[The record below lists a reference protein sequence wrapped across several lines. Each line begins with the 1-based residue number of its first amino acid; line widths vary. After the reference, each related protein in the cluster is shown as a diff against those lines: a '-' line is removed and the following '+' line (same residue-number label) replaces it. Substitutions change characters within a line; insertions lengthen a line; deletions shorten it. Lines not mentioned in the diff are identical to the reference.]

1 MGDIADNIHDDAT
14 TPDQDVVLE
23 LNFVPEWARKPPS
36 ESPFFFPAGKS
47 RSGRGDNRKRTEKR
61 SAPGRNRHGRE
72 RSERRP
78 QARRPRPSPSPL
90 PPLTVRFIPEEKP
103 LAAVARRMRLSRR
116 AYPLMDVISLFL
128 NNPASCRV
136 KLEDS
141 ERTHNFFQCS
151 ECGIVAL
158 SRDAI
163 EKHALQSHL
172 QLFYDIEE
180 KEGEAPSGN
189 FVCVARCGLSG
200 VLLGPPNHNSYSEN
214 IDEHRK
220 IRFPHMSDSE
230 YRRNIETVHEPELI
244 EEWKESFR
252 RQKLYRPKGASD
264 EVSPMRWAKAS
275 ELYAKE
281 FAPKLIKPATR
292 ASFSARLA
300 RESDDERL
308 KRLCEAAWTRE
319 CRSPR
324 SLLFAIRAALL
335 HKRFFIFKAGRGTVF
350 ITTTK
355 PSPLKPERAIESIGE
370 VLNYLRAHPGC
381 SREALVEGLRPGAD
395 PTGPEASQI
404 LSPFT
409 WLIEKGHIIE
419 FFDGTLAVPL
429 DGIALSHKRTRSG
442 KKRAER

>member
-1 MGDIADNIHDDAT
+1 MGDTVHNNHDEAT
-14 TPDQDVVLE
+14 APEQDVVLE

-36 ESPFFFPAGKS
+36 EQPFFFPAGKS
-47 RSGRGDNRKRTEKR
+47 RSGRGENRRRPEKR
-61 SAPGRNRHGRE
+61 SAPTRNRQGRE

-78 QARRPRPSPSPL
+78 PARRPRQSPL
-90 PPLTVRFIPEEKP
+90 PPLTVRFIPEERP
-103 LAAVARRMRLSRR
+103 LSAVARRMRSSKR

-128 NNPASCRV
+128 NNPVSCRV
-136 KLEDS
+136 KIEDS
-141 ERTHNFFQCS
+141 ERTHKFFQCS
-151 ECGIVAL
+151 ECGVVTL
-158 SRDAI
+158 SREAI
-163 EKHALQSHL
+163 EKHVLQSHL
-172 QLFYDIEE
+172 QLFFDIEE

-200 VLLGPPNHNSYSEN
+200 VLLGPPNHNSYAEN

-220 IRFPHMSDSE
+220 IRFPDMSDSE

-244 EEWKESFR
+244 EEWKESHR
-252 RQKLYRPKGASD
+252 HQKLYRVKGASD
-264 EVSPMRWAKAS
+264 DISPMRWAKAS
-275 ELYAKE
+275 DLYVKE
-281 FAPKLIKPATR
+281 FAPKLIKAATR

-300 RESDDERL
+300 QESDDELL
-308 KRLCEAAWTRE
+308 KRLCEAAWSRE
-319 CRSPR
+319 CSSPR

-355 PSPLKPERAIESIGE
+355 PSPLDPERAIESIGE
-370 VLNYLRAHPGC
+370 VLNYLRSHPGC

-395 PTGPEASQI
+395 PAGPEASQI
-404 LSPFT
+404 LSPFA

-429 DGIALSHKRTRSG
+429 DGIAMSRTRARPG
-442 KKRAER
+442 KKKATR

>member
-1 MGDIADNIHDDAT
+1 MGDTGDNTHDDAT
-14 TPDQDVVLE
+14 TTDQDVVLE
-23 LNFVPEWARKPPS
+23 LNFVPEWARKSPS
-36 ESPFFFPAGKS
+36 ERPFFFPADKS
-47 RSGRGDNRKRTEKR
+47 RSGRDDNRKRSEKR
-61 SAPGRNRHGRE
+61 SAPDRNRQR
-72 RSERRP
+72 RERRP
-78 QARRPRPSPSPL
+78 PERRPRPSPL
-90 PPLTVRFIPEEKP
+90 PPFTVRFIPDDKP
-103 LAAVARRMRLSRR
+103 LAAVARRMRSSRR

-136 KLEDS
+136 KIENS
-141 ERTHNFFQCS
+141 ERSHKFFQCS
-151 ECGIVAL
+151 ECHIVAL
-158 SRDAI
+158 SRNAI
-163 EKHALQSHL
+163 EKHTLQSHF
-172 QLFYDIEE
+172 QMFFDIEE

-200 VLLGPPNHNSYSEN
+200 VLLGPPNHNSYAEN

-230 YRRNIETVHEPELI
+230 YRRNIETVHEPDLI

-252 RQKLYRPKGASD
+252 HQKLYRLKGESD
-264 EVSPMRWAKAS
+264 VVAPMRWARAS

-281 FAPKLIKPATR
+281 FAPKLIKSATR
-292 ASFSARLA
+292 VSFSARLA
-300 RESDDERL
+300 KESDDEEL

-324 SLLFAIRAALL
+324 SLLFAIRAAFL
-335 HKRFFIFKAGRGTVF
+335 HKRFFIFKAGKGTAF

-355 PSPLKPERAIESIGE
+355 PSPLEPERAIESIGE
-370 VLNYLRAHPGC
+370 VLNYLRSHPGC
-381 SREALVEGLRPGAD
+381 SREALVKGLRPGAD

-419 FFDGTLAVPL
+419 FFDGTLAVPV
-429 DGIALSHKRTRSG
+429 DGIALSHRRPRSG
-442 KKRAER
+442 KKRGAR